1 MKITKVLVA
10 LDGSRESEVAL
21 QKTVDLLTGQ
31 HDAKVILVRAVDP
44 ASLARQRSP
53 EARMVAINEAAE
65 YLGDVAARL
74 RTEGVRPVVRS
85 VWYAPAGPAIAAVA
99 RTVRPDLILMVAHR
113 RNDAGRLVPGPVA
126 QFVRDRTQMPILLVA
141 AAGSPDR
148 IRARGATVPET
159 ELVHA

>member
-1 MKITKVLVA
+1 MKITRVLVA

-21 QKTVDLLTGQ
+21 QKTVDLLTGK

-74 RTEGVRPVVRS
+74 RTEGVRPS
-85 VWYAPAGPAIAAVA
+85 
-99 RTVRPDLILMVAHR
+99 
-113 RNDAGRLVPGPVA
+113 
-126 QFVRDRTQMPILLVA
+126 
-141 AAGSPDR
+141 
-148 IRARGATVPET
+148 
-159 ELVHA
+159 